1 MKKLMIFVA
10 CGIFS
15 LVLSSHAHA
24 ASFEDMTS
32 HVESGD
38 GLIYNPESKGVMT
51 KENSIEYVKIVKDKL
66 SNTAGDLDNKLDDI
80 LEETNIETKDLEV
93 LPASEQKENPPI
105 LLRGSQEPTTLFY
118 LDGIIYTSNLFSGS
132 GWRYSGYKFA
142 FHDYNKNK
150 YYGVKATKDSF
161 NFFIV
166 IGAPVA
172 VPANGNYVYYP
183 SKGLSVINPY
193 FSTYN
198 PVSGSQYYIQ

>member
-66 SNTAGDLDNKLDDI
+66 SNKCCQNWVDI
-80 LEETNIETKDLEV
+80 WQKIISAFLPFTKINYGWTDFNIPNETIIIAKR
-93 LPASEQKENPPI
+93 KHGRKFYY
-105 LLRGSQEPTTLFY
+105 LRLWWS
-118 LDGIIYTSNLFSGS
+118 
-132 GWRYSGYKFA
+132 
-142 FHDYNKNK
+142 
-150 YYGVKATKDSF
+150 
-161 NFFIV
+161 
-166 IGAPVA
+166 
-172 VPANGNYVYYP
+172 
-183 SKGLSVINPY
+183 
-193 FSTYN
+193 
-198 PVSGSQYYIQ
+198 